1 MLLASRSLRSRLSAR
16 PFCLSPAQKELLH
29 NPDTSLLR
37 NLGIIAH
44 VDHGKTTLVDCLLNT
59 EGVDLNERAMDNID
73 IEQERGITIM
83 SKVTSILHNNHKLNI
98 VDTPGHADFGG
109 EVERIMDMVDG
120 VCLVVCATEG
130 PMAQTKFVLEKALKK
145 GCLPIVVINKVDR
158 PSARLDEVE
167 DEVFDLFCNLEPT
180 DEQLE
185 YPTLYASAK
194 EGWAVDDMEKPKEGV
209 DDLLNAIIDRVPK
222 PSILEGDDTP
232 KMLISQTESNQYLGR
247 MLVGKVNR
255 GSIIKNDLLQAIDID
270 GKKVDSG
277 KILKIMKKFGTGEIE
292 LDAAHAGDIVSVS
305 GLGAATVSNTITSVT
320 DFEPL
325 MSIPIDPPMLNM
337 TLTYNDSPFSGDDG
351 DKCTINQI
359 VERLVREAEDDVSLR
374 VHVDPKASDKIKVSG
389 RGDLHLG
396 ILLEKMR
403 REGFELSV
411 SPPEVTMKED
421 EDGNILEPIE
431 IMTMEVE
438 QNLSGPIIDQMNNR
452 KGLLIEASDLPSGN
466 TQLKFDVPSRGL
478 LGFRG
483 FLTALSRGQ
492 AVVSSEFDRFDDH
505 RGEVKKVLKGAIIST
520 TKGNC
525 KAYTLRDVEQ
535 KGQLFVAPNFPV
547 YEGLVIGEHILDTD
561 MEMNPTKAKALT
573 NVRTQG
579 KEEQIKLQ
587 GHRSFTVEEAVA
599 YMRDDELVELTP
611 KWIRIRKQILS
622 MNERRRVKRNSKS
635 SKQKN

>member
-1 MLLASRSLRSRLSAR
+1 
-16 PFCLSPAQKELLH
+16 
-29 NPDTSLLR
+29 
-37 NLGIIAH
+37 
-44 VDHGKTTLVDCLLNT
+44 
-59 EGVDLNERAMDNID
+59 
-73 IEQERGITIM
+73 
-83 SKVTSILHNNHKLNI
+83 
-98 VDTPGHADFGG
+98 
-109 EVERIMDMVDG
+109 
-120 VCLVVCATEG
+120 
-130 PMAQTKFVLEKALKK
+130 
-145 GCLPIVVINKVDR
+145 
-158 PSARLDEVE
+158 
-167 DEVFDLFCNLEPT
+167 
-180 DEQLE
+180 
-185 YPTLYASAK
+185 
-194 EGWAVDDMEKPKEGV
+194 
-209 DDLLNAIIDRVPK
+209 
-222 PSILEGDDTP
+222 
-232 KMLISQTESNQYLGR
+232 

-255 GSIIKNDLLQAIDID
+255 GSINRNDLLQAIDVE

-277 KILKIMKKFGTGEIE
+277 KILKIMKKFGTGEVE

-305 GLGAATVSNTITSVT
+305 GLGQATVSNTITDVT
-320 DFEPL
+320 DFDPIH
-325 MSIPIDPPMLNM
+325 SIPIDPPMLNM

-359 VERLVREAEDDVSLR
+359 VERLVREAEDDVSLK
-374 VHVDPKASDKIKVSG
+374 VHVDPKTSDKIKISG

-421 EDGNILEPIE
+421 ENGELLEPIE

-438 QNLSGPIIDQMNNR
+438 QQHSGAIIDSMNNR

-466 TQLKFDVPSRGL
+466 TELKFDVPSRGL

-483 FLTALSRGQ
+483 FLTTLTRGQ

-525 KAYTLRDVEQ
+525 TAYTLKDVEQ

-547 YEGLVIGEHILDTD
+547 YEGLVIGEHVLDTD

-573 NVRTQG
+573 NIRTQG

-611 KWIRIRKQILS
+611 KWIRIRK
-622 MNERRRVKRNSKS
+622 
-635 SKQKN
+635 

>member
-1 MLLASRSLRSRLSAR
+1 
-16 PFCLSPAQKELLH
+16 
-29 NPDTSLLR
+29 
-37 NLGIIAH
+37 
-44 VDHGKTTLVDCLLNT
+44 
-59 EGVDLNERAMDNID
+59 MDNID

-83 SKVTSILHNNHKLNI
+83 SKVTSILHADHKLNI

-130 PMAQTKFVLEKALKK
+130 PMAQTKFVLEKALQK

-167 DEVFDLFCNLEPT
+167 DEIFDLFCNLEPT

-194 EGWAVDDMEKPKEGV
+194 EGWAVDDMDKPKEGV
-209 DDLLNAIIDRVPK
+209 DDLLNAIIERVPK
-222 PSILEGDDTP
+222 PDIMEDGETP

-255 GSIIKNDLLQAIDID
+255 GSINRNDLLQAIDVE

-277 KILKIMKKFGTGEIE
+277 KILKIMKKFGTGEVE

-305 GLGAATVSNTITSVT
+305 GLGQATVSNTITDVT
-320 DFEPL
+320 DFDPIH
-325 MSIPIDPPMLNM
+325 SIPIDPPMLNM

-359 VERLVREAEDDVSLR
+359 VERLVREAEDDVSLK
-374 VHVDPKASDKIKVSG
+374 VHVDPKTSDKIKISG

-421 EDGNILEPIE
+421 DNGELLEPIE

-438 QNLSGPIIDQMNNR
+438 QQHSGAIIDSMNNR

-466 TQLKFDVPSRGL
+466 TELKFDVPSRGL

-483 FLTALSRGQ
+483 FLTTLTRGQ

-525 KAYTLRDVEQ
+525 TAYTLKDVEQ

-547 YEGLVIGEHILDTD
+547 YEGLVIGEHVLDTD

-611 KWIRIRKQILS
+611 KWIRIRKQVLS
-622 MNERRRVKRNSKS
+622 QAERRRTKRNAKS
-635 SKQKN
+635 SKRGRG